1 MKKFHLTE
9 TYALINF
16 DAAIYDS
23 EVSILHAKGFE
34 SVLAQF
40 VKKLRKDKDPIIEAF
55 KGVKVKQI
63 LDVYKVL
70 YVYEFKEAL
79 KRFDNLNL
87 ILINRTCLY
96 HFTEA
101 FYDHWRDIQRFGFM
115 ASSRLYHQSAKAPDL
130 IVAIDA
136 FNEVILSLYRKLSTN
151 ILGEGFNVYRQLPA
165 GVNANILYVNHR
177 FSHDAHYAR
186 LQNIAMVTKIITRP
200 PFIGYTKSNV
210 RHEFFTEIDINPL
223 DELKITKLHYFT
235 FPIKVGPLLAF
246 VYIHRNF
253 LHQGIALTNLF
264 EFVSYDEM
272 KERKPDIIYIYGI
285 REEEYDCT
293 YYHDKENEMYLGFV
307 SRNEKNDYFGYLK
320 KMLLTLHNLYM
331 IEHKRLPIHGAMV
344 NVLLKNNETK
354 NIVVIGDS
362 GAGKSETLE
371 ALRLTGQDYIREMKI
386 VFDDM
391 GTFFKKDGKIY
402 AIGTEI
408 GAFVRLDDLDVGYAY
423 KNIDRAIFLNPD
435 QVNARVVLPVTT
447 YKYIMNHHQVDMVL
461 YANNYL
467 ETLDGL
473 RFISDEKEALNVFRE
488 GKRLAKG
495 TTSEI
500 GLVTS
505 YFANPFGPLQK
516 EKETEIILKDYFKT
530 LFKQN
535 VLVGELYT
543 NLAIEGKE
551 KSGPMNAATILLRHL
566 INK

>member
-1 MKKFHLTE
+1 
-9 TYALINF
+9 
-16 DAAIYDS
+16 
-23 EVSILHAKGFE
+23 
-34 SVLAQF
+34 
-40 VKKLRKDKDPIIEAF
+40 
-55 KGVKVKQI
+55 
-63 LDVYKVL
+63 
-70 YVYEFKEAL
+70 
-79 KRFDNLNL
+79 
-87 ILINRTCLY
+87 
-96 HFTEA
+96 
-101 FYDHWRDIQRFGFM
+101 
-115 ASSRLYHQSAKAPDL
+115 
-130 IVAIDA
+130 
-136 FNEVILSLYRKLSTN
+136 
-151 ILGEGFNVYRQLPA
+151 
-165 GVNANILYVNHR
+165 
-177 FSHDAHYAR
+177 
-186 LQNIAMVTKIITRP
+186 
-200 PFIGYTKSNV
+200 
-210 RHEFFTEIDINPL
+210 
-223 DELKITKLHYFT
+223 
-235 FPIKVGPLLAF
+235 
-246 VYIHRNF
+246 
-253 LHQGIALTNLF
+253 
-264 EFVSYDEM
+264 M